1 MKTVKKPA
9 VKAKA
14 AKSGKPVARKP
25 AAKRPTSVPARPKTV
40 RQAKTPAEVRNALAA
55 FLKKWGLTQRE
66 LARGAGLSKSAASRL
81 CTHGE
86 WPVRDAAAAQM
97 RVQTFLFLR
106 AAQVTQKKLAPEVS
120 TTPEAV
126 PVQAVPT
133 THPKEDPML
142 LQHQALTEQAKK
154 HFKLFRSPFLDDV
167 NTRADVFTSG
177 PMNYVRH
184 ALLDC
189 AQNHGFM
196 AVVGESGSGKT
207 TLREEL
213 EERIRED
220 NKPII
225 IIKPFVVGMEVN
237 DAKGKTMKCA
247 QIADAIARTLS
258 PGLTLKS
265 NPDAKFEQVKQ
276 LLMSS
281 VASGYNHL
289 VLIEEAHRLPQAT
302 LRHLKGFMELKDRMR
317 RLLGVCLIGQPEL
330 DQVLVPNERTIREIV
345 QRCER
350 VTLDPLDAELPA
362 YLAHKFSR
370 VGADL
375 KAVMEPSAFD
385 AIRVRLQWTPR
396 GGGPKDTVSQCYP
409 LAVNNLMTR
418 AMNACGRT
426 GYDKVDADVI
436 AGC

>member
-1 MKTVKKPA
+1 MSKQKLTPHLVLQIYAMTARKLRNAEICKQAGVGISMLKAVRSGLYPMDIACLVAWTESFGSPSPVGRANSPSTRPAHTRVAPQRPKPA
-9 VKAKA
+9 KAVF
-14 AKSGKPVARKP
+14 SDVA
-25 AAKRPTSVPARPKTV
+25 
-40 RQAKTPAEVRNALAA
+40 
-55 FLKKWGLTQRE
+55 
-66 LARGAGLSKSAASRL
+66 
-81 CTHGE
+81 
-86 WPVRDAAAAQM
+86 
-97 RVQTFLFLR
+97 
-106 AAQVTQKKLAPEVS
+106 KKLARKVS
-120 TTPEAV
+120 ITFQAV
-126 PVQAVPT
+126 PAPAVPT
-133 THPKEDPML
+133 TNPKEDPML

-154 HFKLFRSPFLDDV
+154 HFKLFRSPFVDDIS
-167 NTRADVFTSG
+167 TRADVFTSG

-225 IIKPFVVGMEVN
+225 VIKPFVVGMEVN
-237 DAKGKTMKCA
+237 DAKGKTMKCV
-247 QIADAIARTLS
+247 QISDAIARTLS

-265 NPDAKFEQVKQ
+265 NPDARFEQVKQ

-289 VLIEEAHRLPQAT
+289 ILIEEAHRLPQAT

-350 VTLDPLDAELPA
+350 VTLAPLDAELPA

-370 VGADL
+370 VGAEL

-385 AIRVRLQWTPR
+385 AIRLRLQWTPQR
-396 GGGPKDTVSQCYP
+396 GTPKDTVSQCYP
-409 LAVNNLMTR
+409 LAVNNLVCR
-418 AMNACGRT
+418 AMNAAARVCF
-426 GYDKVDADVI
+426 DKVDADVI